1 MDERRPNPQQVLHAI
16 REQDA
21 QESHGKLKIFF
32 GYAAG
37 VGKTYAMLQAAHQA
51 RKNGVD
57 VAVGY
62 VAVSYTHLPAG
73 DGHRGPRRR
82 GYSGICR
89 HGRRMRGNAGAVLP
103 VGGPAG
109 GNLGGRPRFRSAD
122 RPLAG
127 CFRRDLH
134 PCLLYT
140 STSCKNS
147 SKVGMVSA
155 ESSSRSVFSSA
166 KVSSPTFLST
176 PQTRSRL
183 SS

>member
-62 VAVSYTHLPAG
+62 VERHTRPDTLALLDGLEQLPNKESPYKNITLREVDLDGALARKPQLILVDELAHTNAAGSRHRKRYQDIEELLKAGVDVYTTLDIQHIESIQ
-73 DGHRGPRRR
+73 DTIF
-82 GYSGICR
+82 SI
-89 HGRRMRGNAGAVLP
+89 NSVI
-103 VGGPAG
+103 
-109 GNLGGRPRFRSAD
+109 
-122 RPLAG
+122 
-127 CFRRDLH
+127 
-134 PCLLYT
+134 LL
-140 STSCKNS
+140 KNGS
-147 SKVGMVSA
+147 SIM
-155 ESSSRSVFSSA
+155 
-166 KVSSPTFLST
+166 
-176 PQTRSRL
+176 
-183 SS
+183 

>member
-62 VAVSYTHLPAG
+62 VERHTRPDTLALLDGLEQLPCTPEIPGSKSDHLPL
-73 DGHRGPRRR
+73 R
-82 GYSGICR
+82 
-89 HGRRMRGNAGAVLP
+89 
-103 VGGPAG
+103 
-109 GNLGGRPRFRSAD
+109 
-122 RPLAG
+122 
-127 CFRRDLH
+127 
-134 PCLLYT
+134 
-140 STSCKNS
+140 
-147 SKVGMVSA
+147 
-155 ESSSRSVFSSA
+155 
-166 KVSSPTFLST
+166 
-176 PQTRSRL
+176 
-183 SS
+183 